1 VGEKQK
7 RYKEAYTRINS
18 SISSGHYFE
27 AITIE
32 ESIISDRLASFLV
45 ATDSLATDYI
55 HNQSFASLITLWRL
69 ATKNPGSIWENC
81 DVLIKKVDAWRK
93 ERNKYVHGLVKFSN
107 QQTNI
112 PTTSDFI
119 SGAEKTAND
128 GANLAKEVSDWR
140 KRQTSIKTK
149 YNKTLKGASSKPRGA
164 PSTP

>member
-1 VGEKQK
+1 MGEKQK
-7 RYKEAYTRINS
+7 RYREAYTRINS
-18 SISSGHYFE
+18 SISSNHFFE

-45 ATDSLATDYI
+45 ATDSLAPDYI
-55 HNQSFASLITLWRL
+55 HNQSFANLIMLWCL

-81 DVLIKKVDAWRK
+81 DALINKVDAWRK
-93 ERNKYVHGLVKFSN
+93 ERNKYVHGLVKFPN
-107 QQTNI
+107 HQANI

-119 SGAEKTAND
+119 N

-149 YNKTLKGASSKPRGA
+149 YSKALKGTSSKPSGS